1 MSKLPQKLD
10 LPMMQTQWSQILSP
24 LLSNPYL
31 KGNVIQ
37 AKIVSGTNVINHK
50 LGRVQQGWTQ
60 TDIDQ
65 AVSLYR
71 SEPFNASTLTLVA
84 SGPCNVSLYVF

>member
-10 LPMMQTQWSQILSP
+10 IDKMQTQWSQILSP
-24 LLSNPYL
+24 FLSNPYL

-37 AKIVSGTNVINHK
+37 AKIVSGINVINHK
-50 LGRVQQGWTQ
+50 LSRVQQGWTQ

-65 AVSLYR
+65 PVSLYR
-71 SEPFNASTLTLVA
+71 SQPFNSSTLTLVA